1 MCACKAIGEIIRS
14 GMSAFNDGKPGEAL
28 TRLNEALRE
37 AEMRGSPIHQAKI
50 RANMALVHT
59 SQGDRAKAERQYE
72 RALFQIE
79 QRLGAANPLHARVR
93 SALDTLR
100 AAS

>member
-14 GMSAFNDGKPGEAL
+14 GMNAFNDGNPAEGL
-28 TRLNEALRE
+28 SRLNEALRE

-50 RANMALVHT
+50 RANMALIHT
-59 SQGDRAKAERQYE
+59 TRGEHGEAVRHYE

-79 QRLGAANPLHARVR
+79 QRVGAENPLYLRVR
-93 SALDTLR
+93 HAFDTLR